1 MVVEKQLKKNR
12 DLSRHDIGRE
22 AFVAEAMKWK
32 VEKEAYI
39 YKQLRKSM
47 IFAILFCQQT
57 VKLEL
62 KRSSRNVDFMIS

>member
-1 MVVEKQLKKNR
+1 MMFQIFLYHLKTQVVVEKQLKKNR

-39 YKQLRKSM
+39 YKQLRKS
-47 IFAILFCQQT
+47 ILGI
-57 VKLEL
+57 L
-62 KRSSRNVDFMIS
+62 